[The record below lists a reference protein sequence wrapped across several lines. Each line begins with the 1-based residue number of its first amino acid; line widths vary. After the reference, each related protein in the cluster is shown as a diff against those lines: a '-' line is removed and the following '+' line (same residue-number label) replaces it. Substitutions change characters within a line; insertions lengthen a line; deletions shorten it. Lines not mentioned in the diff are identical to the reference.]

1 MGKLAFCS
9 SICDHQA
16 TDQPK
21 NTLSL
26 ISDFVVLLLQYESRR
41 EKTGFLHMRKQR
53 RRSASLHR

>member
-26 ISDFVVLLLQYESRR
+26 ISDFVVLLLQYEPRR
-41 EKTGFLHMRKQR
+41 EKTSFFDMQKR
-53 RRSASLHR
+53 RHRSASR